1 MKIIVLVGLPG
12 AGKSTL
18 AEEYRKQG
26 YKIHSPDAIRNELH
40 LHSLDDTQKVFDILK
55 ENLLADMTAG
65 KNVVYDSTNLTRR
78 RRMKFLDIIKDFDY
92 EKICYVKLTSIDT
105 CKNYNSQRVGYSRV
119 PDREYNIMVNAFSL
133 PMSDEGWDKII
144 LDIQDEK
151 VEIV

>member
-26 YKIHSPDAIRNELH
+26 YIIHSPDAIRNELC

-55 ENLLADMTAG
+55 ENLLADMVTG
-65 KNVVYDSTNLTRR
+65 KNIVYDSTNLTRR
-78 RRMKFLDIIKDFDY
+78 RRMKFLDMIKDFDY
-92 EKICYVKLTSIDT
+92 EKICYVKLTSIDV

-119 PDREYNIMVNAFSL
+119 PDREYNMMVDVFSL

-151 VEIV
+151 VEII